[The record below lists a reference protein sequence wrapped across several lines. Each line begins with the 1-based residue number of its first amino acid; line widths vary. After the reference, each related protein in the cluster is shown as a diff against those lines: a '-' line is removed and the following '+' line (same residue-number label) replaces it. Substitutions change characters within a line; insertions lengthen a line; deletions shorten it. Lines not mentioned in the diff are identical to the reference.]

1 MARILIIED
10 DAFNL
15 EIAQYLLEHSGHRVS
30 VATDGRS
37 GLIAARR
44 ERPHLI
50 ICDLHLPAL
59 QGFGMLEQL
68 KLDAACAHTPI
79 VAVMA
84 AAVCQAERAG
94 DMAGFD
100 GYLSMPIAPEAFVA
114 QIETFL
120 PSPLAHE

>member
-10 DAFNL
+10 DASNL

-30 VATDGRS
+30 VATDGRA

-59 QGFGMLEQL
+59 EGFGVLEQL

-84 AAVCQAERAG
+84 AAVCQAQRAA

-100 GYLSMPIAPEAFVA
+100 GYFSMPIAPEEFVA

-120 PSPLAHE
+120 PAQA